1 MSICEGS
8 QKLIKPQQLLDG
20 LVDLGEANRLTLIY
34 GLALTCA
41 ITESVMQRYDTGQAE
56 CLELPFDDLHLFCGC
71 QNTMDEEENNECTFF
86 LGAKLFHH
94 NRASVE
100 TNEDK
105 VSCEKAKTLAAQT
118 EREAQRYAAKSKELV
133 QYVAAWSPRTHVSF
147 AKLEV
152 I

>member
-56 CLELPFDDLHLFCGC
+56 CLLG
-71 QNTMDEEENNECTFF
+71 TTF
-86 LGAKLFHH
+86 
-94 NRASVE
+94 
-100 TNEDK
+100 
-105 VSCEKAKTLAAQT
+105 
-118 EREAQRYAAKSKELV
+118 
-133 QYVAAWSPRTHVSF
+133 
-147 AKLEV
+147 
-152 I
+152 